1 MYKTGVN
8 SKKYEELLTQ
18 YLEHKTLT
26 NLTEAKEMGL
36 DFVHQNLYP
45 EEIVLIHMNAVEKI
59 IGEHSDVERQTLN
72 FLIEAFKAYRA
83 AQDEY
88 LRIKEEQTE
97 LKSEI
102 QVAAN
107 MQKNLLRTNIPEIP
121 GIDIGAVSVPY
132 HQMNGDYF
140 HFITGEDGTL
150 GVAIADVIGKGVPAA
165 LSMSMIKYAMDSFYD
180 ELMSPSAILRN
191 LNSVVERNV
200 ASNMFITMFYGQF
213 FPDYGTLRFASAGH
227 EPGYIYRAATKEF
240 EEIKAKGL
248 VLGVLKNT
256 HYNQYELTLQ
266 DEDMLVLLTDGVTE
280 CKRDDRFITLKEV
293 TEIIEMYHHLPAQEH
308 VEKVYE
314 YFNKK
319 DDFDLKD
326 DFTLI
331 IIKKGLIVY

>member
-45 EEIVLIHMNAVEKI
+45 EEIVLIHMNAVEAIK
-59 IGEHSDVERQTLN
+59 GEHTNIEHQTLN

-107 MQKNLLRTNIPEIP
+107 MQKTVLRTEMPQIE
-121 GIDIGAVSVPY
+121 GIDIGAISVPN
-132 HQMNGDYF
+132 HQLNGDYY
-140 HFITGEDGTL
+140 HFITGDDGTM

-165 LSMSMIKYAMDSFYD
+165 LSMSMIKYAMDSFYS
-180 ELMSPSAILRN
+180 ELMSPSTILRN
-191 LNSVVERNV
+191 LNRVVERNV
-200 ASNMFITMFYGQF
+200 AAHMFITMFYGQL
-213 FPDYGTLRFASAGH
+213 FPNSGLFKFSTAGH
-227 EPGYIYRAATKEF
+227 EPGFVYRKKTNQF
-240 EEIKAKGL
+240 IDLKGKGM
-248 VLGVLKNT
+248 VLGVLKT
-256 HYNQYELTLQ
+256 AKYNQYAVNLKKG
-266 DEDMLVLLTDGVTE
+266 DMVVLLTDGVTE
-280 CKRDDRFITLKEV
+280 CRNGDSFITREEV
-293 TEIIEMYHHLPAQEH
+293 TEIILKYNDLPASKQ
-308 VEKVYE
+308 VEKVYHYIKNFSGYE
-314 YFNKK
+314 LN
-319 DDFDLKD
+319 D

-331 IIKKGLIVY
+331 IIKKDV